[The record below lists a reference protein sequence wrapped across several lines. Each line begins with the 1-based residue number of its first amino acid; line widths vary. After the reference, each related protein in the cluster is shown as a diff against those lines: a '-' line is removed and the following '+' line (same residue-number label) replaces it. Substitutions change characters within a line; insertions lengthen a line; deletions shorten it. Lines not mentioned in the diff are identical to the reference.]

1 MCKMNIK
8 YTSII
13 LLSLLFFACSKK
25 VPQQPKTTQN
35 TNESTVGQTQIL
47 SNTDVIP
54 DKEVPIPINPDE
66 VVAEPEV
73 VKAVEYKP
81 ELYEGNIDDIY
92 ALALKDKKVI
102 LIDFWAKWCGPCKKM
117 DLETYTD
124 PDLKN
129 FIDTKYHFYRLDVDS
144 FDGLELAQKYKV
156 NEFPMLIAIDGQ
168 KRLIKKIKGYMPAN
182 YLRKEINQL

>member
-1 MCKMNIK
+1 MKIK
-8 YTSII
+8 YATII
-13 LLSLLFFACSKK
+13 LLSVLFFACSKK
-25 VPQQPKTTQN
+25 VPQQSTTPEN
-35 TNESTVGQTQIL
+35 KIDDNVSHTTVPG
-47 SNTDVIP
+47 NKDVVP
-54 DKEVPIPINPDE
+54 EKEVPVPTSPDDI
-66 VVAEPEV
+66 VAEPEP
-73 VKAVEYKP
+73 VKVVEYKP
-81 ELYEGNIDDIY
+81 ELYEGDIDEIY
-92 ALALKDKKVI
+92 ALAIKEKKVI